1 MANKVL
7 WQILD
12 NYTVSSEEFDYD
24 EFGQYLL
31 DVVGPEYEVEFWD
44 ADDFSG
50 NEAAE
55 DTIGWVSERCK
66 GKIVEDLQIGTWW
79 AKDQGRECIVVIL
92 KTKEVKGA

>member
-44 ADDFSG
+44 TDDFM
-50 NEAAE
+50 NNELEAAE
-55 DTIGWVSERCK
+55 DTVSWISERCK
-66 GKIVEDLQIGTWW
+66 GKIVEDLQIGTWHS
-79 AKDQGRECIVVIL
+79 DGGGTECIVVIL
-92 KTKEVKGA
+92 KAKEV